1 MRKMPYRPYWSMRH
15 FYIKILFLKKSLLL
29 FYEVAMSIAFLRKI
43 MVRMLYFIL
52 LSLKNDTCNS
62 FQTKIREPR
71 VQTRLSVAE
80 GEGFEPPDTDQGVVR
95 FQVECIQPD
104 SANLPNDVF
113 ERIFEQSIAWFF

>member
-1 MRKMPYRPYWSMRH
+1 MNPNFNLFMGSVGS
-15 FYIKILFLKKSLLL
+15 IL
-29 FYEVAMSIAFLRKI
+29 
-43 MVRMLYFIL
+43 
-52 LSLKNDTCNS
+52 
-62 FQTKIREPR
+62 
-71 VQTRLSVAE
+71 AE

>member
-1 MRKMPYRPYWSMRH
+1 MRH

-80 GEGFEPPDTDQGVVR
+80 KERFELSNRFSRLHDFQSCALDQLGDFSKR
-95 FQVECIQPD
+95 Y
-104 SANLPNDVF
+104 
-113 ERIFEQSIAWFF
+113 